1 SFFFQ
6 AGVGIRDRY
15 VTGVQTCAL
24 PIYTRVHWAAFREV
38 SKPSSLRPIPTLQ
51 LAVPAAIR
59 PSDYL
64 VQMPAAAPAA
74 ADVPSESGI
83 PAAAAFAP
91 AVAPAVGAR
100 TANMLVDSAQF
111 VTASAEPAAA
121 IQDAEEL
128 PAAGKSWVVA
138 VQTAGRRIARGQ
150 CALVPAALVL
160 AEPLMKLLQLVLRAG
175 SAIHESVVQVRRKH
189 PS

>member
-83 PAAAAFAP
+83 PRSEERR
-91 AVAPAVGAR
+91 VGR
-100 TANMLVDSAQF
+100 DCRCC
-111 VTASAEPAAA
+111 
-121 IQDAEEL
+121 
-128 PAAGKSWVVA
+128 W
-138 VQTAGRRIARGQ
+138 RG
-150 CALVPAALVL
+150 VRY
-160 AEPLMKLLQLVLRAG
+160 LR
-175 SAIHESVVQVRRKH
+175 SIS
-189 PS
+189 